1 MAETPEPQDTPVT
14 PDTGVKADKQPYRV
28 LARKY
33 RPSDFTSLIGQEA
46 MVQTLSNAI
55 ASGRLAHAFILTG
68 VRGVG
73 KTSTARIIA
82 RALNCTGADGTGE
95 ATASPCGTCKN
106 CVAIAEDRHV
116 DVMEMDAAS
125 RTGVEDIREL
135 IDGVLYRPVSARY
148 KIYIIDE
155 VHMLSRNAFNALLK
169 TLEEPPEHVKFIFA
183 TTEIRRVPVTVLS
196 RCQRFDLRR
205 VKYEVLVD
213 HFARIAETE
222 GANISRGA
230 IGLIARAADGS
241 VRDGLSLLDQ
251 AIAHSGPETEINE
264 DIVREMLGVAE
275 RVQVFDLFEQ
285 LMKGEI
291 ADALARFDSMY
302 HAGADPVTILQDLAE
317 LTHWLTRLKAA
328 PETAEATPTSDLDL
342 NRGRDVSARLAMS
355 SLARTWQ
362 MLLKGLS
369 EVRSAPSAAQ
379 AAEMVLVRIAYT
391 AELPSPA
398 EAIAVLDKA
407 APAQPAGPTANPAA
421 GPAAAPSATP
431 PAIPSGDAVA
441 DAVPASPAPA
451 EMADGPT
458 ASLSAAPMQP
468 SSQPQPQPKPQP
480 QSRSPDS
487 AAPHARRDSGSAA
500 LALQPVPVTD
510 DGSDGSGDGA
520 RIPRTFEDMI
530 AMFSA
535 NGEPLLHAYL
545 VNNVHLVKYEIGK
558 ISLRVSEDGPRD
570 LAKDL
575 SRCLND
581 WTGRAWFIEA
591 SQQEGAPTLQQQRDA
606 AAAARYAAAVAHP
619 MVRMALDAFPG
630 SKVAEVRS
638 VADREAAEDTAAL
651 PADPAMPG
659 VPDDL
664 GFDPEYFDPDDF
676 DPDRFDPDNTDED
689 YI

>member
-1 MAETPEPQDTPVT
+1 MADAPAPESNSD
-14 PDTGVKADKQPYRV
+14 GQPYRV

-33 RPSDFTSLIGQEA
+33 RPSDFSALIGQEA

-73 KTSTARIIA
+73 KTTTARIIA
-82 RALNCTGADGTGE
+82 RALNCVGPDGNGE
-95 ATASPCGTCKN
+95 PTTDPCGVCEN

-205 VKYEVLVD
+205 VKFDVLVD
-213 HFARIAETE
+213 HFASIADSE

-251 AIAHSGPETEINE
+251 AIAHSGPDTEIGE
-264 DIVREMLGVAE
+264 DAVRDMLGVAE
-275 RVQVFDLFEQ
+275 QVQIFDLFEQ
-285 LMKGEI
+285 LVRGEI
-291 ADALARFDSMY
+291 AEALERFDSMY
-302 HAGADPVTILQDLAE
+302 HAGADPATILQDLAE

-342 NRGRDVSARLAMS
+342 ERGKDLSLRLPMAV
-355 SLARTWQ
+355 LAQTWQ
-362 MLLKGLS
+362 MLLKGIS
-369 EVRSAPSAAQ
+369 EVRTAHSAAK
-379 AAEMVLVRIAYT
+379 AAEMVLVRIAY
-391 AELPSPA
+391 ASDLPTPA
-398 EAIAVLDKA
+398 DAVA
-407 APAQPAGPTANPAA
+407 MIGGN
-421 GPAAAPSATP
+421 GAAAPSPATP
-431 PAIPSGDAVA
+431 SAPGESSGAAPAGEAVSA
-441 DAVPASPAPA
+441 PAVPPVAPETKPADP
-451 EMADGPT
+451 PT
-458 ASLSAAPMQP
+458 ASG
-468 SSQPQPQPKPQP
+468 
-480 QSRSPDS
+480 
-487 AAPHARRDSGSAA
+487 GSAA
-500 LALQPVPVTD
+500 LAVAAMPQP
-510 DGSDGSGDGA
+510 SDVDEDSAGQGL
-520 RIPRTFEDMI
+520 PRTFEAMV
-530 AMFSA
+530 AMFA
-535 NGEPLLHAYL
+535 EQGEPLLHAYL
-545 VNNVHLVKYEIGK
+545 VNNVHLVKFEIGK
-558 ISLRVSEDGPRD
+558 ISMRVSEDGPRD

-575 SRCLND
+575 SRCLNQ

-591 SQQEGAPTLQQQRDA
+591 SQEEGEPTLQQQREA
-606 AAAARYAAAVAHP
+606 AEAERFREAVSHP
-619 MVRMALDAFPG
+619 LVQKALAAFPG
-630 SKVAEVRS
+630 AEVTAVKS
-638 VADREAAEDTAAL
+638 AADREPEQVETAE
-651 PADPAMPG
+651 PEPE
-659 VPDDL
+659 VPDYMS
-664 GFDPEYFDPDDF
+664 FDFDGDEF

-689 YI
+689 FI

>member
-1 MAETPEPQDTPVT
+1 MAEAPPTADAATKDT
-14 PDTGVKADKQPYRV
+14 AAQPYRV

-73 KTSTARIIA
+73 KTTTARIIA
-82 RALNCTGADGTGE
+82 RALNCTGPDDNGE
-95 ATASPCGTCKN
+95 PTAEPCGVCRN
-106 CVAIAEDRHV
+106 CIAIANDRHV

-125 RTGVEDIREL
+125 RTGVDDIREL

-205 VKYEVLVD
+205 VKFDVLVN
-213 HFARIAETE
+213 HFAGIAEAE
-222 GANISRGA
+222 GASIARGA
-230 IGLIARAADGS
+230 VGLIARAADGS

-251 AIAHSGPETEINE
+251 AIAHSGPDTEITE
-264 DIVREMLGVAE
+264 DIVRDMLGVAE

-285 LMKGEI
+285 LMKGRI
-291 ADALARFDSMY
+291 ADALERFDSMY

-328 PETAEATPTSDLDL
+328 PEAAEATPTSDLDL
-342 NRGRDVSARLAMS
+342 DRGRDVSARLPMS
-355 SLARTWQ
+355 ALARAWQ
-362 MLLKGLS
+362 MLLKGLG
-369 EVRSAPSAAQ
+369 EVRSAPSASQ
-379 AAEMVLVRIAYT
+379 AAEMVLVRIAYA

-398 EAIAVLDKA
+398 DVIASLEKNVS
-407 APAQPAGPTANPAA
+407 PPAA
-421 GPAAAPSATP
+421 AAHQPAAAPTPAPEMPAPEMLSAG
-431 PAIPSGDAVA
+431 SDAVA
-441 DAVPASPAPA
+441 APADAVSPPVDVRAPTDPVALKPGASPVQ
-451 EMADGPT
+451 T
-458 ASLSAAPMQP
+458 SVRP
-468 SSQPQPQPKPQP
+468 SSHY
-480 QSRSPDS
+480 
-487 AAPHARRDSGSAA
+487 APPSGAAA
-500 LALQPVPVTD
+500 LARRPDIAPP
-510 DGSDGSGDGA
+510 GDGDTG
-520 RIPRTFEDMI
+520 IPVTFEDMV
-530 AMFSA
+530 ALFAA
-535 NGEPLLHAYL
+535 NGEPLIHAYL

-558 ISLRVSEDGPRD
+558 ISLRVSEEGPRD
-570 LAKDL
+570 LAKHL
-575 SRCLND
+575 SRCLNE

-591 SQQEGAPTLQQQRDA
+591 SREEGAPTLQQQRDDA
-606 AAAARYAAAVAHP
+606 AEARRWTAISHP
-619 MVRMALDAFPG
+619 LVQQALEAFPG
-630 SKVAEVRS
+630 AQIAEVRS
-638 VADREAAEDTAAL
+638 VADRDAEDGDGPGL
-651 PADPAMPG
+651 PSGLSPGLSGMPQSAEE
-659 VPDDL
+659 L

-689 YI
+689 FI

>member
-33 RPSDFTSLIGQEA
+33 RPSDFSSLIGQEA

-82 RALNCTGADGTGE
+82 RALNCTGTDGNGE
-95 ATASPCGTCKN
+95 PTASPCGVCEN
-106 CVAIAEDRHV
+106 CIAIAEDRHV

-125 RTGVEDIREL
+125 RTGVDDIREL

-205 VKYEVLVD
+205 VKYDVLVD
-213 HFARIAETE
+213 HFAGIAETE
-222 GANISRGA
+222 GAAISRGA

-264 DIVREMLGVAE
+264 DIVRDMLGVAE

-291 ADALARFDSMY
+291 ADALTRFDSMY

-342 NRGRDVSARLAMS
+342 TRGRDVSARLAMS

-379 AAEMVLVRIAYT
+379 AAEMVLVRIAYA

-407 APAQPAGPTANPAA
+407 APAQPAAPTANPSANPAA
-421 GPAAAPSATP
+421 SPAAAPSAPP
-431 PAIPSGDAVA
+431 PARSSGDAVA
-441 DAVPASPAPA
+441 DAMPASPA

-458 ASLSAAPMQP
+458 ASLPAAPMQP
-468 SSQPQPQPKPQP
+468 PSQP
-480 QSRSPDS
+480 QSRSPDP

-500 LALQPVPVTD
+500 LALQPLPVTD

-520 RIPRTFEDMI
+520 HIPRTFEDMI

-575 SRCLND
+575 SRCLNE

-638 VADREAAEDTAAL
+638 VADREAAEDAGAL